1 MRYDT
6 HDASLSEV
14 CGDDGG
20 SGGCGDNSGNESSL
34 EKLKTFGELIR
45 FFIILCVYSFEFL
58 YSIQVIFLFIMTLF
72 SCDGSLLLWL
82 KIVQCGI

>member
-6 HDASLSEV
+6 HDASLSEG
-14 CGDDGG
+14 CRDDGG
-20 SGGCGDNSGNESSL
+20 SGGCGDNSGDKSSL

-45 FFIILCVYSFEFL
+45 FFITLCVYSFEFL
-58 YSIQVIFLFIMTLF
+58 YSIRHLSIIMTLF